1 MEMIYLIF
9 VAMQQAAQI
18 PIKENEAANKAA
30 QELVK
35 ADKLREVSA
44 GHDGTWAA
52 HPGLVP
58 LVLEVFDK
66 NMPQAN
72 QLHVKR
78 EDVKV
83 SCEDLLQM
91 PTGKRTLDGLRLN
104 TRVGVQ
110 YLAAWMTGTG
120 SVPLYNL
127 MEDAATA
134 EISRVQNWQQIKYNA
149 VLDGG
154 LVPGTHLRHEPIP
167 MCTSPYIWF
176 W

>member
-1 MEMIYLIF
+1 M
-9 VAMQQAAQI
+9 
-18 PIKENEAANKAA
+18 
-30 QELVK
+30 K
-35 ADKLREVSA
+35 ADKQREVLA

-52 HPGLVP
+52 HPGLIP

-66 NMPQAN
+66 HMPQAN

-83 SCEDLLQM
+83 SGENLLQM
-91 PTGKRTLDGLRLN
+91 PTGKRSLDGLRLN

-134 EISRVQNWQQIKYNA
+134 EISRVQNWQQIKHNA

-154 LVPGTHLRHEPIP
+154 LVPGTLTFFIANCNSLHIELH
-167 MCTSPYIWF
+167 
-176 W
+176 

>member
-1 MEMIYLIF
+1 
-9 VAMQQAAQI
+9 MQQAAQI
-18 PIKENEAANKAA
+18 PIKDNPAANEAAEA
-30 QELVK
+30 LVK
-35 ADKLREVSA
+35 ADKLREVLA

-58 LVLEVFDK
+58 LVMEVFDK

-91 PTGKRTLDGLRLN
+91 PKGKRTLDGLRLN

-154 LVPGTHLRHEPIP
+154 LVPGKFHILHVNQYPAAINTL
-167 MCTSPYIWF
+167 YIEILVVN
-176 W
+176 

>member
-1 MEMIYLIF
+1 MEFLTVYLIS
-9 VAMQQAAQI
+9 VVMRQAAQI
-18 PIKENEAANKAA
+18 PIKDNPAANQAA
-30 QELVK
+30 QELIK
-35 ADKLREVSA
+35 ADKLREVLA

-66 NMPQAN
+66 NMPTPN

-78 EDVKV
+78 EDVSV
-83 SCEDLLQM
+83 ICADLLQM
-91 PTGKRTLDGLRLN
+91 PKGKRSLDGLRLN

-110 YLAAWMTGTG
+110 YLAAWMSGTG

-154 LVPGTHLRHEPIP
+154 LVPGTASLQ
-167 MCTSPYIWF
+167 
-176 W
+176 

>member
-1 MEMIYLIF
+1 
-9 VAMQQAAQI
+9 
-18 PIKENEAANKAA
+18 
-30 QELVK
+30 
-35 ADKLREVSA
+35 
-44 GHDGTWAA
+44 
-52 HPGLVP
+52 
-58 LVLEVFDK
+58 
-66 NMPQAN
+66 MPKAN

-78 EDVKV
+78 EDVNV
-83 SCEDLLQM
+83 TCADLLQM
-91 PTGKRTLDGLRLN
+91 PKGTRTLEGLRLN

-154 LVPGTHLRHEPIP
+154 LVPGKSSSDMSIGNCIHHPASFFAKRDMLIINSASR
-167 MCTSPYIWF
+167 
-176 W
+176 